1 MCAMLPWTIY
11 MLAISGMIQAVD
23 PSLDVMSLAKAQI
36 PLKTAVFL
44 IACLIYLVIGLAM
57 L

>member
-36 PLKTAVFL
+36 PLKTAAFL